1 MDIPLPDFEPR
12 LQRRYQQLVQE
23 HLHTSE
29 GQAAGGRALPSVHE
43 AFASTQAA
51 WRYYANE
58 AVTLPGLA
66 APLLAQARQM
76 LPTTCRRYGLV
87 AHDWSALR
95 YPTHDSKLDR
105 RLLGKDL
112 GYELATALLLS
123 DQTGAPLVPVSLG
136 LRASDGW
143 HTTQEEKRSDTDLAP
158 LDLTSQ
164 IMASLRAQQWT
175 LPLVHIIDRGGD
187 SVGHYRQWQAAK
199 ELFLVRAKDDQR
211 VIWDSRTHLLR
222 EVVTQVPVRPAQAVE
237 VAAQVMGQLLVG
249 QTEVVLDRPA
259 FPRARTGKRRW
270 VPGEALT
277 LRLIV
282 CQVRLPDE
290 ALLAEWYLLSNLP
303 AEVTIEQLAEWY
315 YFRWRIESYFKLLK
329 SHGFQIEQWK
339 QTCAAALTKRLLVT
353 AMACVVVWQLQQAT
367 EPEQI
372 AMRELL
378 IRLSGR
384 QVRRGYATAPALLA
398 GLWVF
403 LSSLELLEHYDLADL
418 KRMARLTVPGY
429 S

>member
-123 DQTGAPLVPVSLG
+123 DA
-136 LRASDGW
+136 RANRRM
-143 HTTQEEKRSDTDLAP
+143 KILA
-158 LDLTSQ
+158 
-164 IMASLRAQQWT
+164 
-175 LPLVHIIDRGGD
+175 
-187 SVGHYRQWQAAK
+187 
-199 ELFLVRAKDDQR
+199 
-211 VIWDSRTHLLR
+211 
-222 EVVTQVPVRPAQAVE
+222 
-237 VAAQVMGQLLVG
+237 
-249 QTEVVLDRPA
+249 VL
-259 FPRARTGKRRW
+259 KRRAADILH
-270 VPGEALT
+270 P
-277 LRLIV
+277 
-282 CQVRLPDE
+282 
-290 ALLAEWYLLSNLP
+290 
-303 AEVTIEQLAEWY
+303 
-315 YFRWRIESYFKLLK
+315 FRTPQK
-329 SHGFQIEQWK
+329 SS
-339 QTCAAALTKRLLVT
+339 V
-353 AMACVVVWQLQQAT
+353 
-367 EPEQI
+367 
-372 AMRELL
+372 
-378 IRLSGR
+378 
-384 QVRRGYATAPALLA
+384 
-398 GLWVF
+398 
-403 LSSLELLEHYDLADL
+403 
-418 KRMARLTVPGY
+418 
-429 S
+429 

>member
-12 LQRRYQQLVQE
+12 LQRRYQQLVHE
-23 HLHTSE
+23 HCHTSE
-29 GQAAGGRALPSVHE
+29 GQAAGARALPSVHE

-76 LPTTCRRYGLV
+76 LPATCRRYGLV
-87 AHDWSALR
+87 VHDWSALR
-95 YPTHDSKLDR
+95 YPTHHSKPDR
-105 RLLGKDL
+105 RRLGKDL

-143 HTTQEEKRSDTDLAP
+143 HTTQAEPLDTDLAP
-158 LDLTSQ
+158 LDLTSA
-164 IMASLRAQQWT
+164 MMTSLRAQRWT

-187 SVGHYRQWQAAK
+187 SLGHYRQWQAAK
-199 ELFLVRAKDDQR
+199 ELFLVRAKDEQR
-211 VIWDSRTHLLR
+211 VVWGGRTQLLR
-222 EVVTQVPVRPAQAVE
+222 EVVTQVPVRPVQAVE
-237 VAAQVMGQLLVG
+237 VSAQVLGQLLVG
-249 QTEVVLDRPA
+249 ETEVVLKRPA
-259 FPRARTGKRRW
+259 FPRARSGKRRW
-270 VPGEALT
+270 VPGAALS

-290 ALLAEWYLLSNLP
+290 TLLAEWYLLSNVP
-303 AEVTIEQLAEWY
+303 AEVTAAQLAEWY

-339 QTCAAALTKRLLVT
+339 QTSAAALAKRLLVT
-353 AMACVVVWQLQQAT
+353 AMACVVVWQLQRAT
-367 EPEQI
+367 EPEQV
-372 AMRELL
+372 AVRDLL

-384 QVRRGYATAPALLA
+384 QVRRGHSTAPALLA

-418 KRMARLTVPGY
+418 RRMARLAVPGY